1 MSKDPC
7 LEYEVISK
15 NRDDSHT
22 ANGITITCNKW
33 NEYCS
38 GEGTDCYEGT
48 RYDSTLG
55 AELSYSD
62 FNDFK
67 EECLT
72 CLKTDYTHGT
82 IIFNAFIWC
91 QIFNEYTARSIFDE
105 WNCLKGIHT
114 NPMFLFVSITSIALQ
129 ILIVEVGQ
137 DFTSTSP
144 LTTSQWGWTI
154 LFGLLSMPVGV
165 AMRFIPP
172 HEEDPSTFFA
182 TDVEADEVDAAN
194 EKAALTKLNST

>member
-1 MSKDPC
+1 MSDDPC
-7 LEYEVISK
+7 FEYSSGSDSK
-15 NRDDSHT
+15 TYSNDDGSMSIQCSH
-22 ANGITITCNKW
+22 W
-33 NEYCS
+33 DSYCK
-38 GEGTDCYEGT
+38 GEGTECYERSRTISGGT
-48 RYDSTLG
+48 TF
-55 AELSYSD
+55 AYSD
-62 FNDFK
+62 FGDDFMDD
-67 EECLT
+67 CLT
-72 CLKTDYTHGT
+72 CERTDYTHGT

-114 NPMFLFVSITSIALQ
+114 NPMFLFVSIMSVALQ

-144 LTTSQWGWTI
+144 LTSSQWGWTI

-172 HEEDPSTFFA
+172 HEEDPNTFF
-182 TDVEADEVDAAN
+182 TVDEKLETQS
-194 EKAALTKLNST
+194 EKGSLTRINST